1 MDLTRVKESTSSNDS
16 KVAPATHHKK
26 RLGVIAVII
35 TVAALVIAS
44 IFAAGYYYG
53 QSVAEKKQKKPE
65 NLLSQLGD
73 SLSLAAPATGSVDKV
88 DRMSITIIGSDNQPK
103 TFSLTE
109 STRVTHQN
117 TTLTLSDVKKGQNV
131 TVFTTGNEKNLTVT
145 RIIVR

>member
-1 MDLTRVKESTSSNDS
+1 MDLTRVKESSASSET
-16 KVAPATHHKK
+16 KVAPASHHKK
-26 RLGVIAVII
+26 RIGLIAVSIA
-35 TVAALVIAS
+35 VVALVIAS

-53 QSVAEKKQKKPE
+53 QSVAEKKQKKPD
-65 NLLSQLGD
+65 NLLSQLGN
-73 SLSLAAPATGSVDKV
+73 SLSFAAPATGSVDKV

-103 TFSLTE
+103 TFSLTD

>member
-35 TVAALVIAS
+35 PVAALVIAS